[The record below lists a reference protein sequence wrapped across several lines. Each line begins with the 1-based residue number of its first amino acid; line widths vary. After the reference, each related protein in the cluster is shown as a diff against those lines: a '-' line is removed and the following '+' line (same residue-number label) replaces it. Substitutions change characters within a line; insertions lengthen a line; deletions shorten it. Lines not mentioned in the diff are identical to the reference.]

1 MSSYQ
6 YTLDSLSQIAVHLTN
21 NAIQIVDDNYGLH
34 EDGNQLSFRQALE
47 LCGVDFHSIARTT
60 ILDAVK
66 LSLLAVKSK
75 LNRNDNKYCFELLGY
90 DFMIDA

>member
-1 MSSYQ
+1 M
-6 YTLDSLSQIAVHLTN
+6 
-21 NAIQIVDDNYGLH
+21 
-34 EDGNQLSFRQALE
+34 
-47 LCGVDFHSIARTT
+47 DFHSIARTT